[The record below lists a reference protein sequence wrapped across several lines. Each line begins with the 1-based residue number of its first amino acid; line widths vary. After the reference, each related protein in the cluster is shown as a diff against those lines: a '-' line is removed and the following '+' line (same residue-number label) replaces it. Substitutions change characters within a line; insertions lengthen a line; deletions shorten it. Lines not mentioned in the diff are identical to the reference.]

1 MIQSSYADAFARWLY
16 TKHFIPYTFIYTLH
30 FSTWYS
36 FTDDI
41 YTKQLNTILAAPAQR
56 KSSLYRLNFN
66 TK

>member
-16 TKHFIPYTFIYTLH
+16 TKHFVPYTFIYTQH
-30 FSTWYS
+30 FSMWYS

-41 YTKQLNTILAAPAQR
+41 YKQLNTVLAAPAQR
-56 KSSLYRLNFN
+56 KSSLYSLNFN